1 MNRLTLSELTDQE
14 LISDMT
20 FWIVINAFL
29 IRRYGAGML
38 IIPGCF
44 TPPVRTLGATIPEN
58 GSHLPV
64 AYSTVF
70 LT

>member
-29 IRRYGAGML
+29 IRCYGAGML
-38 IIPGCF
+38 SGERRRECWRHI
-44 TPPVRTLGATIPEN
+44 
-58 GSHLPV
+58 
-64 AYSTVF
+64 
-70 LT
+70 